1 MEGPQTLMVSLQDEN
16 GAPHSGQ
23 PVVLSWP
30 SLAEPSQDMPVIPT
44 GSKSCYTSRGVIQR
58 TENGCT
64 GFGLGGGSY
73 ISNPAVGGPY
83 SVFVLSPST
92 YSDCLT
98 GTGWLGGTNHMGP
111 CRLTFRIV
119 AAGVAPEPEPEP
131 EPGADD
137 ELVGLVA
144 RFTVATERI
153 ARPWNGW
160 LDTWGR
166 RVARQGF
173 SVNGLAGWLT
183 AGAGRLA
190 RVDAVAV
197 GQAGDGLTRVARGGG
212 PLDRSWAEL
221 SGQFSDAL
229 ETWRKNPLARRII
242 GLTSSYVVGD
252 GITLTSAYGPL
263 KRYLAQWWSDPKN
276 LMDLRLTALS
286 DELARAGEL
295 FIVLHFN
302 RADGMS
308 YVRTV
313 PASLIDGIKWAPGD
327 YEEETSY
334 HEMVGLD
341 DPDYAKGGR
350 TWYAPAASDSG
361 ASRRTKRT
369 PTDSATSR

>member
-1 MEGPQTLMVSLQDEN
+1 M
-16 GAPHSGQ
+16 AR
-23 PVVLSWP
+23 
-30 SLAEPSQDMPVIPT
+30 
-44 GSKSCYTSRGVIQR
+44 K
-58 TENGCT
+58 
-64 GFGLGGGSY
+64 GF
-73 ISNPAVGGPY
+73 
-83 SVFVLSPST
+83 
-92 YSDCLT
+92 
-98 GTGWLGGTNHMGP
+98 
-111 CRLTFRIV
+111 R
-119 AAGVAPEPEPEP
+119 
-131 EPGADD
+131 
-137 ELVGLVA
+137 
-144 RFTVATERI
+144 ER
-153 ARPWNGW
+153 
-160 LDTWGR
+160 
-166 RVARQGF
+166 V
-173 SVNGLAGWLT
+173 AGWLT

-190 RVDAVAV
+190 RVDAVPV

-334 HEMVGLD
+334 HEMVGH
-341 DPDYAKGGR
+341 G
-350 TWYAPAASDSG
+350 
-361 ASRRTKRT
+361 
-369 PTDSATSR
+369 

>member
-1 MEGPQTLMVSLQDEN
+1 MRCP
-16 GAPHSGQ
+16 SG
-23 PVVLSWP
+23 
-30 SLAEPSQDMPVIPT
+30 
-44 GSKSCYTSRGVIQR
+44 
-58 TENGCT
+58 
-64 GFGLGGGSY
+64 
-73 ISNPAVGGPY
+73 
-83 SVFVLSPST
+83 
-92 YSDCLT
+92 
-98 GTGWLGGTNHMGP
+98 
-111 CRLTFRIV
+111 
-119 AAGVAPEPEPEP
+119 
-131 EPGADD
+131 
-137 ELVGLVA
+137 
-144 RFTVATERI
+144 
-153 ARPWNGW
+153 RP
-160 LDTWGR
+160 
-166 RVARQGF
+166 
-173 SVNGLAGWLT
+173 
-183 AGAGRLA
+183 
-190 RVDAVAV
+190 
-197 GQAGDGLTRVARGGG
+197 GDGLTRVARGGG

-313 PASLIDGIKWAPGD
+313 PASLIDGIKWAAGD

-350 TWYAPAASDSG
+350 TWYAPAALTG

-369 PTDSATSR
+369 PAGGTSRSCCTLR